1 MFFSF
6 LYAKLPPKTQTPHYH
21 RHRDADFLCA
31 RWQNHQPRMVHL
43 RRALPAGD
51 PFLDDVGHQHP
62 QRRQIQ
68 AAALRAGHVHRHL
81 RRKLHAART
90 QHQHPADK
98 PADLHRPVHMAA
110 KPGGQTAAARIG
122 SLKTSN
128 ARFSE
133 AKRIMRLLRNHTP
146 FQHPKHKGTPSC

>member
-6 LYAKLPPKTQTPHYH
+6 LYAKLPPKTQTAHPY
-21 RHRDADFLCA
+21 RHHHADFLRA
-31 RWQNHQPRMVHL
+31 RRQNHRRRMVQL
-43 RRALPAGD
+43 RRDLPAGD
-51 PFLDDVGHQHP
+51 PLLDHVGHQHP

-110 KPGGQTAAARIG
+110 KPGG
-122 SLKTSN
+122 
-128 ARFSE
+128 
-133 AKRIMRLLRNHTP
+133 
-146 FQHPKHKGTPSC
+146 